1 MSAISRPPEWLPTS
15 SDGSPIGMF
24 SIPLDLAAE
33 VGAADRLEPRQRAA
47 DVLGVPGVDRVG
59 GEALDELLDVGE
71 RAGGV
76 LEQAVER
83 GRAVA
88 GEAAEGVVV
97 RIRNPYPIRRYI
109 DP

>member
-15 SDGSPIGMF
+15 SDGSPLGMF
-24 SIPLDLAAE
+24 SIPCHLAAE
-33 VGAADRLEPRQRAA
+33 VDAVDRLEVGQRAP
-47 DVLGVPGVDRVG
+47 DVLAVPGVERVG
-59 GEALDELLDVGE
+59 GEAVGELLDVVE

-88 GEAAEGVVV
+88 GDAAERVVGAHG
-97 RIRNPYPIRRYI
+97 
-109 DP
+109 